1 MKAYKDF
8 LFLLSIMSS
17 LFKGKKKKSYKK
29 SGNIVKTTIDNRHN
43 QKIKE
48 LDNVYKTL
56 SDKKKQLDEYN
67 LELIK
72 YNNKPM
78 DTLSDKDVNN
88 KLNLLEKQKNILKE
102 ICTINKNDTKNS
114 YILDTSHLLYEYFN
128 ENTVYA
134 NNSPNIVNTTKK
146 KTVLDFFGSPPKQAK
161 ESSSRQTGN
170 LSTFSSKNQ
179 IMDEYLQITDLS
191 YIKSMANVP
200 NDELDNCS
208 ICNVARIT
216 DTSHGCMIC
225 PNCGCEEKILV
236 DYDTPSYKEPP
247 RELTYFA
254 YKKINH
260 ANEWLS
266 QFQAKE
272 STDISEL
279 IFDKILNELRKES
292 YIDLKLLTVEKVRDV
307 LKKLDLTKYYEHCH
321 YITNRITGK
330 PAPVITGELE
340 EKVRNMFKEI
350 QGPWMKYCPSDR
362 SNFFSYPYIFFKFFQ
377 LLDKDEYLPYCRLL
391 KSREKLQEHDEVW
404 KQICRDLKW
413 QYIPTV

>member
-1 MKAYKDF
+1 MKPFKDF
-8 LFLLSIMSS
+8 LFLLSIMSN
-17 LFKGKKKKSYKK
+17 LFKGKKKKNYKK
-29 SGNIVKTTIDNRHN
+29 TENTIQTTIDNRHN

-48 LDNVYKTL
+48 LDTVFKTVA
-56 SDKKKQLDEYN
+56 DKKKLLEEYN
-67 LELIK
+67 IELSK
-72 YNNKPM
+72 YDNKPM
-78 DTLSDKDVNN
+78 DTLSDKDIDD
-88 KLNLLEKQKNILKE
+88 KLNLLEKQKNLLKE

-134 NNSPNIVNTTKK
+134 NNHTSFSNTTKK
-146 KTVLDFFGSPPKQAK
+146 KTVLDFFGSRPPSTK
-161 ESSSRQTGN
+161 EQETVSPSNTSEFT
-170 LSTFSSKNQ
+170 SKNQ
-179 IMDEYLQITDLS
+179 IMDEYLQLTDS
-191 YIKSMANVP
+191 GYVKNMSNIP
-200 NDELDNCS
+200 NDELDNCK
-208 ICNVARIT
+208 ICNVPRIT
-216 DTSHGCMIC
+216 DSSHGCMIC
-225 PNCGCEEKILV
+225 PKCGCEEKILV

-279 IFDKILNELRKES
+279 IFEKILSELRKES
-292 YIDLKLLTVEKVRDV
+292 YIDLKLLTVDKVRDV

-377 LLDKDEYLPYCRLL
+377 LLDKDEYLPHCRLL

-404 KQICRDLKW
+404 KQICRDLRW